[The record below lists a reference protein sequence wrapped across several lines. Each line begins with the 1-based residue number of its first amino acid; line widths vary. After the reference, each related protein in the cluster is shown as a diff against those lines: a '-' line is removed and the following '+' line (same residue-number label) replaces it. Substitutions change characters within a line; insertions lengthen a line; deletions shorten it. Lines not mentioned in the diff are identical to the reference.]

1 MSQFI
6 SQFIGSEKITFYH
19 SHQKGLAGLYCIFS
33 GSCLFKTCRDV
44 FQPTALEMLGWF
56 EVVFKDIIKLLVVS
70 INRLL
75 MINTR
80 STPHYSINF
89 RFIAGCCWHLPLS
102 FTSNS
107 VTLKTTQAKKS
118 LMKTAE
124 QNSGIVLK
132 LSPDWIT
139 LNWKLNHLMTA
150 LTSLRNALKQK
161 LTRIHSMTGK
171 WCSKPYQCLQE
182 SWVSMICHLMRA
194 PFMSSL
200 LSYSPFWFSLSSW
213 T

>member
-1 MSQFI
+1 MSFLTLITFFRDRRNEYFQAIMVASIMKLLAFLLVLVALFLRYGPLDNLSTLSTCLFSISLFIEFTAGLFNLIVVCKTKNCYHCKMYYSLCMVNFFIGIILMSQFI

-89 RFIAGCCWHLPLS
+89 RFIAGCC
-102 FTSNS
+102 
-107 VTLKTTQAKKS
+107 
-118 LMKTAE
+118 
-124 QNSGIVLK
+124 
-132 LSPDWIT
+132 
-139 LNWKLNHLMTA
+139 
-150 LTSLRNALKQK
+150 
-161 LTRIHSMTGK
+161 
-171 WCSKPYQCLQE
+171 
-182 SWVSMICHLMRA
+182 
-194 PFMSSL
+194 
-200 LSYSPFWFSLSSW
+200 
-213 T
+213 